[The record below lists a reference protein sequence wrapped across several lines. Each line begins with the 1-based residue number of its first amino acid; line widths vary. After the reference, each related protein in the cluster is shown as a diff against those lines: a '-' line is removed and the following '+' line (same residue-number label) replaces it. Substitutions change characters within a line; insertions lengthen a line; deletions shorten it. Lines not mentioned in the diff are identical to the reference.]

1 MQPVAAPMCVETEM
15 LHAFVAGSMERGRFY
30 LPDGPRIAAA
40 ALVDVAADTSGVL
53 GALPVLD
60 AAAALDVASAEGR
73 AARRMLALHAPFV
86 LRGHAAALRVARS
99 ASWRDGTS
107 LCAAAPSLCADQS
120 SSKRWRWRGWQMLWK
135 DPTAAVDDAWDR
147 TTYVDGKDRSR
158 ASKVE
163 VEQNVSL
170 STYVS
175 ELSTAPVAATVG
187 AVGETTAVL
196 PPERVLW
203 QGTLDPYGDVSRA
216 EGLLEALAPFG
227 ALAEGFEGKLSV
239 RVGRQAYGALFH
251 LDLPSNWVLAVAGPK
266 RAVLLHPY
274 EQGCLAVS
282 SNHSHESYRQSPAPI
297 LALSDWLAKHCAA
310 ADFDPPLAMQHV
322 FEEGDLLHIPA
333 LWIHS
338 IETAPAEREGW
349 LVSLNRF
356 FGDHTISAVTGG
368 RDWTECKVGETLF
381 DPRLWP
387 AGWEP
392 LPAAID
398 GYQRDSG

>member
-1 MQPVAAPMCVETEM
+1 
-15 LHAFVAGSMERGRFY
+15 
-30 LPDGPRIAAA
+30 
-40 ALVDVAADTSGVL
+40 
-53 GALPVLD
+53 
-60 AAAALDVASAEGR
+60 
-73 AARRMLALHAPFV
+73 
-86 LRGHAAALRVARS
+86 
-99 ASWRDGTS
+99 
-107 LCAAAPSLCADQS
+107 
-120 SSKRWRWRGWQMLWK
+120 MLWK

-333 LWIHS
+333 LWLHY

>member
-1 MQPVAAPMCVETEM
+1 MRPAAAPRCVETEM
-15 LHAFVAGSMERGRFY
+15 LHDFVAGSMERGRFY

-53 GALPVLD
+53 GALPVID
-60 AAAALDVASAEGR
+60 AAATLNVASAEGR

-297 LALSDWLAKHCAA
+297 LALSDWLAEHCAA
-310 ADFDPPLAMQHV
+310 SDFDPPLAMQHV

-333 LWIHS
+333 LWLHY

-349 LVSLNRF
+349 SVSLNRF

-387 AGWEP
+387 TGWEP

-398 GYQRDSG
+398 GYQT